1 MTGDKQTQ
9 KSGNNSQMIQANNIV
24 INQGITEK
32 RAREICTEM
41 YELNK
46 KELTQEAFA
55 CAEERVQK
63 FENSLMDK
71 ILKIEGA
78 INLFSDPAFQLL
90 LSSAHRAAVAS
101 EREQDYDR
109 LSELLVCHIKEG
121 KSRKTRAGISKAVE
135 IVDKIDNDALCALT
149 VVYTIQRF
157 IPLAATS
164 KQGIITLAG
173 LFQKLMYMELPS
185 DDGWIEHLEILDA
198 VRIQYFSGFS
208 SLESDLARILSGY
221 TCAGIKKDS
230 DEYMKAIDLLRSIGL
245 NSSFLVNND
254 FMPEYVK
261 IPVVNKEN
269 IKNSEIIKQVSY
281 YGQILTIPKSL
292 SEAEIYVFK
301 SIFDLYTKDNSVNN
315 KSLDAFMKEYDQY
328 QSLKKLHIWRNKL
341 CSLPYIFNITQIG
354 MVLAHTNARRCDSNL
369 PELPL
374 TM

>member
-78 INLFSDPAFQLL
+78 INSFSDPAFQLL
-90 LSSAHRAAVAS
+90 LSSAQRTAVAS
-101 EREQDYDR
+101 EREQDYDM

-185 DDGWIEHLEILDA
+185 DE
-198 VRIQYFSGFS
+198 Q
-208 SLESDLARILSGY
+208 
-221 TCAGIKKDS
+221 
-230 DEYMKAIDLLRSIGL
+230 
-245 NSSFLVNND
+245 ND
-254 FMPEYVK
+254 
-261 IPVVNKEN
+261 
-269 IKNSEIIKQVSY
+269 
-281 YGQILTIPKSL
+281 
-292 SEAEIYVFK
+292 
-301 SIFDLYTKDNSVNN
+301 D
-315 KSLDAFMKEYDQY
+315 
-328 QSLKKLHIWRNKL
+328 
-341 CSLPYIFNITQIG
+341 
-354 MVLAHTNARRCDSNL
+354 
-369 PELPL
+369 
-374 TM
+374 